1 MSCTR
6 TGIATAP
13 IAAFLKYLLP
23 IESVFDCFIDIACII
38 LGCILSVWRLTIV
51 LINIRWMASYSSDA
65 KVIKISGGNITCN
78 AKNW

>member
-38 LGCILSVWRLTIV
+38 LGCHIECLAPYYCIDQYK
-51 LINIRWMASYSSDA
+51 MD
-65 KVIKISGGNITCN
+65 G
-78 AKNW
+78 